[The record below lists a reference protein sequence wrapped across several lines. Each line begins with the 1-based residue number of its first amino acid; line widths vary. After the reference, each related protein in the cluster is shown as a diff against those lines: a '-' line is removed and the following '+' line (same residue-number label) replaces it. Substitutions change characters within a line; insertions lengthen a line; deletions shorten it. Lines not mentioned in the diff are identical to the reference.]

1 MGRGHKGKE
10 LTMIRKGEPSKLLRA
25 GCAALLVCGLS
36 LPPTAL
42 RAFGEE
48 GSEDAPPPIDSFR
61 LPR

>member
-1 MGRGHKGKE
+1 MGRGRKGKE

-48 GSEDAPPPIDSFR
+48 GIEDAPPPHR
-61 LPR
+61 